1 MVSICQRFVAPKFP
15 AQDDTI
21 LSRPFFGGNMAS
33 QINELIRM
41 HDTDTLFEL
50 MTEEDEWLTQLD
62 AAEGLVLLGDRRGL
76 EFLLSAMMSE
86 EEAMREAAQEI
97 FDSPELAKMR
107 AEIEAER
114 AREHRD
120 RVASARKRLQN
131 GGKVFRYKMV
141 YLPSGALMGDDPLG
155 KGFDIPALEEHG
167 LEGWEVINIL
177 PSRRALLVGSIDDH
191 FTGAYFLLKKEF
203 LPSESADLDSE

>member
-1 MVSICQRFVAPKFP
+1 
-15 AQDDTI
+15 
-21 LSRPFFGGNMAS
+21 MAS

-41 HDTDTLFEL
+41 RDVETLFEL
-50 MTEEDEWLTQLD
+50 MTEDEEWLTQLD
-62 AAEGLVLLGDRRGL
+62 AAEGLIILGDRRGY

-86 EEAMREAAQEI
+86 DEDMRTAAQEI
-97 FDSPELAKMR
+97 FDSPDLAKMR
-107 AEIEAER
+107 SDIEAER
-114 AREHRD
+114 LREHRA
-120 RVASARKRLQN
+120 RVESARKRLQS

-155 KGFDIPALEEHG
+155 KGFHVPALEEHG
-167 LEGWEVINIL
+167 LEGWEVIEML

-203 LPSESADLDSE
+203 LPGEGADLDTE